1 MDTFM
6 DNFWIVICCAASLL
20 LLFVYWREV
29 KSLFRCHSKQQFLD
43 HHLYYYLYF
52 HWFFHFLRIVIV
64 QIVLTNI
71 WCPQMYCIHYLCLVP
86 AWRSYGHYFWT
97 WCKKGARNA
106 SFSHCVLVW
115 SGPETKVF
123 IFFMQS
129 LHPIWGKKCA
139 LSANT
144 CPLCFFSPV
153 KKSAVRMLEDSVNL
167 MTDGLSCTCWKS
179 TFPYWFLSVSVFWHV
194 KKEQC
199 SLLHSFSCACWHFL
213 STCVRGICLWLPDLY
228 SCRMKMIRVHKHY
241 FCPGL

>member
-1 MDTFM
+1 MSIFARGVLHAQGYSGKGSHWFSTLVTEKWTHLWTIFELLYVVLHHCYYCLFIDVRWNHCLGVTAS
-6 DNFWIVICCAASLL
+6 NSFWIIIYIIICI
-20 LLFVYWREV
+20 FI
-29 KSLFRCHSKQQFLD
+29 D
-43 HHLYYYLYF
+43 
-52 HWFFHFLRIVIV
+52 FFHFLRIVIV

-123 IFFMQS
+123 IFFS
-129 LHPIWGKKCA
+129 CNRSILFGGKKCA

-153 KKSAVRMLEDSVNL
+153 KKICCEDAG
-167 MTDGLSCTCWKS
+167 GLS
-179 TFPYWFLSVSVFWHV
+179 
-194 KKEQC
+194 
-199 SLLHSFSCACWHFL
+199 
-213 STCVRGICLWLPDLY
+213 
-228 SCRMKMIRVHKHY
+228 
-241 FCPGL
+241 